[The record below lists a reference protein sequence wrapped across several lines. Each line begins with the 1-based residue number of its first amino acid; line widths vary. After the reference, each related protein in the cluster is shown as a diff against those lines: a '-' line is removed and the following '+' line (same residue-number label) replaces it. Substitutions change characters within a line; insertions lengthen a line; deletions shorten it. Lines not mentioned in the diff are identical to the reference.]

1 MTIDADDQSMH
12 LLLPVV
18 LLGQA
23 SEFPDV
29 QKSARDLWLQIA
41 PRLGKNRSCYVQI
54 NCSIVYSILNSLIF
68 SCAGLLK
75 YFSLLLPQLLKEA
88 ENWSNEIRTQTAQ
101 LLWQLLQESPD
112 RRLEL
117 DTVMEMIVFQA
128 GDEELPIRQYVKL
141 LVLFKTNNNDN
152 S

>member
-1 MTIDADDQSMH
+1 M
-12 LLLPVV
+12 
-18 LLGQA
+18 
-23 SEFPDV
+23 
-29 QKSARDLWLQIA
+29 
-41 PRLGKNRSCYVQI
+41 
-54 NCSIVYSILNSLIF
+54 
-68 SCAGLLK
+68 
-75 YFSLLLPQLLKEA
+75 
-88 ENWSNEIRTQTAQ
+88 QTAQ

-141 LVLFKTNNNDN
+141 VALFKTNNNDN